1 MGGAFGGGDWEL
13 MGTSGSLGGCS
24 GIQVLERLGAQGWP
38 KNNSLKTS

>member
-1 MGGAFGGGDWEL
+1 MGGALLGGGDWEL
-13 MGTSGSLGGCS
+13 MGTSGSLGS